1 MRNSGKDMQ
10 IWNKLSVGT
19 KTPNNHELNH
29 FLYKIIMAK
38 LQVAIDLLTTEEALA
53 LAAKVAPYV
62 DIIELGTPLIKNMGS
77 AVITAMKNA
86 HPDKLVFADLKTADA
101 GELEADIAF
110 KAGADLVTVM
120 GAVGD
125 ATIIGAVKAAK
136 AHGKGVVVDTIG
148 YPDRVRRAQEVTKL
162 GVEFVE
168 LHAGLDEQWAPGYSI
183 QVLIDEAARV
193 GVPVSVAGGVNI
205 NNVAAVV
212 KAGASVVVA
221 GAAIYGAEDPAAAAK
236 ALREAIDAA

>member
-1 MRNSGKDMQ
+1 
-10 IWNKLSVGT
+10 
-19 KTPNNHELNH
+19 
-29 FLYKIIMAK
+29 MAK

-77 AVITAMKNA
+77 SVISAMKKA
-86 HPDKLVFADLKTADA
+86 HPDKIVFADLKTADA

-120 GAVGD
+120 GAAGN
-125 ATIIGAVKAAK
+125 ATIAGAVKAAK

-148 YPDRVRRAQEVTKL
+148 VADRGSRAREEAKI
-162 GVEFVE
+162 GVDFVE

-183 QVLIDEAARV
+183 QVLIDEAARA
-193 GVPVSVAGGVNI
+193 GTAVSIAGGVNI
-205 NNVAAVV
+205 SNVADVI
-212 KAGASVVVA
+212 KAGAQVAVA
-221 GAAIYGAEDPAAAAK
+221 GAAIYSAKDPGAAAK
-236 ALREAIDAA
+236 ALREAIDAVKLN

>member
-1 MRNSGKDMQ
+1 
-10 IWNKLSVGT
+10 
-19 KTPNNHELNH
+19 
-29 FLYKIIMAK
+29 MAK
-38 LQVAIDLLTTEEALA
+38 LQVAIDLLTTKEALA

-101 GELEADIAF
+101 GELEADVAF
-110 KAGADLVTVM
+110 TAGADLVTVM
-120 GAVGD
+120 GAAGD

-148 YPDRVRRAQEVTKL
+148 YPDRVRRAQEVSKL

-168 LHAGLDEQWAPGYSI
+168 LHAGLDEQWTDGYSI

-205 NNVAAVV
+205 SNVAAVV
-212 KAGASVVVA
+212 EAGAKVIVA

-236 ALREAIDAA
+236 ELREAIDAV

>member
-1 MRNSGKDMQ
+1 
-10 IWNKLSVGT
+10 
-19 KTPNNHELNH
+19 
-29 FLYKIIMAK
+29 MAR

-77 AVITAMKNA
+77 TVITAMKAA

-110 KAGADLVTVM
+110 KAGADLVTVL
-120 GAVGD
+120 GVSGN

-148 YPDRVRRAQEVTKL
+148 HPDRVKRAREVTEL
-162 GVEFVE
+162 GVDFVE
-168 LHAGLDEQWAPGYSI
+168 LHAGLDEQWAEGYSI
-183 QVLIDEAARV
+183 QVLIDEASTV
-193 GVPVSVAGGVNI
+193 GVPVSIAGGVNI
-205 NNVAAVV
+205 NNIDAVI
-212 KAGASVVVA
+212 KAGAQVAVA
-221 GAAIYGAEDPAAAAK
+221 GAAIYAAEDPAAAAK
-236 ALREAIDAA
+236 ALAEAIRLA